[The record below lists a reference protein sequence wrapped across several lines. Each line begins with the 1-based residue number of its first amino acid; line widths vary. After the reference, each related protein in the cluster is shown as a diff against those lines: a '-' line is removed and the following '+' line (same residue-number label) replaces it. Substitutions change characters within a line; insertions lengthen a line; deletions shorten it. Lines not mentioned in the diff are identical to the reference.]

1 MRVTNR
7 TADFISKFPLGKVP
21 AFEGTD
27 GTVLFE
33 SDAITQ
39 YIAESGPAADQ
50 LIGSTPSQRA
60 QIRQWICYAQGEIL
74 DYVTQLALWRLKL
87 DTYNEK
93 TEVTSIERLTKSLH
107 CLEKV
112 LEGRKWFGDGEK
124 LSLADIT
131 VASALV
137 WGFGV
142 VIDKEM
148 RESLPNLVA
157 WYERTIQ
164 TEGVKEAF
172 GEPNYIEKRQ
182 GRPEDEQEASSA

>member
-1 MRVTNR
+1 MGVTNR
-7 TADFISKFPLGKVP
+7 TTDFTSKFPLGKVP
-21 AFEGTD
+21 TFEGTD
-27 GTVLFE
+27 GTNIFE

-74 DYVTQLALWRLKL
+74 DYVTQLALWRLKVA
-87 DTYNEK
+87 TYDEK
-93 TEVTSIERLTKSLH
+93 TEVTYLERLTRSLH

-112 LEGRKWFGDGEK
+112 LEGQKWFVDGEK

-131 VASALV
+131 VASALF
-137 WGFGV
+137 WGFAM

-148 RESLPNLVA
+148 RQSLPNLVA
-157 WYERTIQ
+157 WYERTLQ
-164 TEGVKEAF
+164 VEGVKEAF

-182 GRPEDEQEASSA
+182 GCPDAKQEASSA